1 MNRVHN
7 TILMSRLNKIREQNL
22 KQFKKTQTYLESN
35 GMNLQNLPQVQSAP
49 VVNQRAHRV

>member
-1 MNRVHN
+1 
-7 TILMSRLNKIREQNL
+7 MSRLNKIREQNL